1 MERSEIESKVVNVL
15 RGILKKGD
23 IPLDMPLLG
32 KPGIMDS
39 VTVVQLIRQIEKD
52 FGIRF
57 DDDDLD
63 LDSLASVRSVVDLI
77 MSCRERV

>member
-1 MERSEIESKVVNVL
+1 MVRNEIERKVRILLQN
-15 RGILKKGD
+15 ILKKDD

-39 VTVVQLIRQIEKD
+39 VTVVQFIRQIEKD

-63 LDSLASVRSVVDLI
+63 LDSLASGRTVVDLI
-77 MSCRERV
+77 ESYKNN

>member
-1 MERSEIESKVVNVL
+1 MLRNEIESRVL
-15 RGILKKGD
+15 NLLRDILKKED
-23 IPLDMPLLG
+23 IPMDMPLLG

-39 VTVVQLIRQIEKD
+39 VTVVRFIRQIEQE

-63 LDSLASVRSVVDLI
+63 LDSLANMRTVADLI
-77 MSCRERV
+77 ENYHGKV